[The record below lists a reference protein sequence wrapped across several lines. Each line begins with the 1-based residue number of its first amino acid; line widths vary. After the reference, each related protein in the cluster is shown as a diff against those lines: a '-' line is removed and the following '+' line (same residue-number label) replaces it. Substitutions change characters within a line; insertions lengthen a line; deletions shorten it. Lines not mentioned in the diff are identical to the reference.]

1 MKYITL
7 LGLIAF
13 GIIMSSCEDA
23 AEQDAA
29 TSVEI
34 VLQADQGIDCNM
46 DAEVSLHCVDGDGK
60 IQTVIAVSNT
70 AVGHYEAIVPLHYR
84 PADPF
89 IEISLD
95 EKLYRYTSSIAD
107 FEDGQ
112 HYLFSFMVGADG
124 LTIPEWGASITDW
137 IVVNTE
143 VTVN

>member
-13 GIIMSSCEDA
+13 GIIMSSCEDM

-29 TSVEI
+29 ASVEI

-46 DAEVSLHCVDGDGK
+46 DAEVSLHCVAADGK
-60 IQTVIAVSNT
+60 TQTVIAANNT
-70 AVGHYEAIVPLHYR
+70 DAGHYEATLPLHCR

-89 IEISLD
+89 IEISLN
-95 EKLYRYTSSIAD
+95 ENIYRYTSSITG

-112 HYLFSFMVGADG
+112 QYLFSFVVGADG
-124 LTIPEWGASITDW
+124 LTIPEWDADITDW
-137 IVVNTE
+137 IDVNSE
-143 VTVN
+143 VTVI